1 MSEKNLG
8 YRVFITFCVVMAVGV
23 IVLLAEYMVLGY
35 RLIDISVLWSLV
47 LTGLIVSL
55 VTELIYHKYFP
66 ISGHHLKRNVIWR
79 NRIICSIINAFVVV
93 VVGKFVLGGG
103 FSLPILAVI
112 SFVFGLIA
120 IVVSNV
126 IIDRI
131 YMRSVREMNR
141 RLSQMNNAIGDST
154 GGLADTEME

>member
-8 YRVFITFCVVMAVGV
+8 YRV
-23 IVLLAEYMVLGY
+23 LLPFAWSWQWALCLACRIYGLGY

>member
-1 MSEKNLG
+1 
-8 YRVFITFCVVMAVGV
+8 MAVGV
-23 IVLLAEYMVLGY
+23 IVLLAEYMMLGY

-55 VTELIYHKYFP
+55 ATELIYHKYFP

-79 NRIICSIINAFVVV
+79 NRIICAVINAFVVV

-103 FSLPILAVI
+103 FSLPVLAVI
-112 SFVFGLIA
+112 SFVFGLAA
-120 IVVSNV
+120 IVISNV

-131 YMRSVREMNR
+131 YMRNVREMNR
-141 RLSQMNNAIGDST
+141 RLSQMNNVIGDST
-154 GGLADTEME
+154 GELADAETE

>member
-1 MSEKNLG
+1 M
-8 YRVFITFCVVMAVGV
+8 I
-23 IVLLAEYMVLGY
+23 LGY

-55 VTELIYHKYFP
+55 ATELIYHKYFP

-79 NRIICSIINAFVVV
+79 NRIICAVINAFVVV
-93 VVGKFVLGGG
+93 VVGKLVLGGG

-112 SFVFGLIA
+112 SFVFGLAA
-120 IVVSNV
+120 IVISNV

-131 YMRSVREMNR
+131 YMRNVREMNR
-141 RLSQMNNAIGDST
+141 RLSQMNNVIGDTT
-154 GGLADTEME
+154 GELADAETE